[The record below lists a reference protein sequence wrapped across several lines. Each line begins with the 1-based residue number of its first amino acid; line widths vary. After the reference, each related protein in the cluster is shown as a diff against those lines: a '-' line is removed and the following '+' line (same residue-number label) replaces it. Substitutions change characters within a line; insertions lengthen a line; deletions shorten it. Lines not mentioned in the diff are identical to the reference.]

1 MSPEYEASAV
11 LLRRAALQ
19 HGLAGQAA
27 LEGEFVPRA
36 RAFLAEVRELQ
47 LSAHRAGLRGGEVA
61 RLRSDSID
69 ILFDALFL
77 KAGPAAAAICLVATG
92 GYGRAELCPL
102 SDVDL
107 LVLVP
112 RHSAATKTL
121 VESILYPLWDLG
133 LKVGQSVRTVTES
146 TNYAKDDLHLHVAL
160 LETRRLCGSPELY
173 AQLEAKTAAL
183 LSGQAWR
190 PFARAIVE
198 SQRKRREKAGGSAY
212 LQEPDLKN
220 GVGAL
225 RDVQGCV
232 WIARTAR
239 NGVGPAG
246 LAASGFLPAVDLQKF
261 DEARQVLLRLRC
273 ELHFQVTRPTEQLS
287 LERQDAMSAALGY
300 QGTLTERIGAMMR
313 EYFDAADHVRRCAEI
328 VEGAVMG
335 EPEPEGWGA
344 PFVLDGLRVTPGGTV
359 TAEHRLLFEEDPR
372 RLVRLFRLC
381 QVHEARP
388 DRALSLL
395 VRERAHLLTPE
406 IAQSEEAGSA
416 LRAMLTEG
424 GRVYPTLNAL
434 REHGLLY
441 RLVPEFAGLH
451 CLVQFEFYHRW
462 TADVHTLRCLREL
475 DAIYAGETPVEQRY
489 REVVLGSEA
498 PSLLYA
504 VLFLHDIAKSGGI
517 AGHAERGVP
526 IADAILERLGFDA
539 RERAIAAGV
548 IRHHLVMG
556 LYWQRHDID
565 DPANVDRFA
574 RLMGDEQVLRS
585 LFVHTRCDARAT
597 SPDLWTDF
605 KDGQHWRL
613 YRRTLARLALTEE
626 DDQQDAAKR
635 LRAATAALLGGELP
649 EDELEA
655 HFTTMPP
662 GYYQHAAP
670 VDAAHHLRMI
680 HRLIASV
687 SDEEPEVSLRPIVE
701 WHDDA
706 GSGQSVVTVVTWDRA
721 GLFSRMAG
729 AFAVAGINIV
739 SCRAFSREDD
749 VSIDFFKVVL
759 PLGKEATAQA
769 LFSAALSRSLLD
781 GTDLLDEVAAAERHA
796 LLTAPRRKAFVPL
809 AAQVEV
815 YHETELARTVVE
827 IQCNDRLGLLF
838 RVGRAIRDAGYAIT
852 FANIATEQGF
862 AIDTFYLQPERGLV
876 GVPRPPEDLAAVLR
890 ELVA

>member
-1 MSPEYEASAV
+1 MSPEYESSSV
-11 LLRRAALQ
+11 LLRRSALQ
-19 HGLAGQAA
+19 QGLAGQAA

-36 RAFLAEVRELQ
+36 KAFLAEAREIQ
-47 LSAHRAGLRGGEVA
+47 LAAHRAGVLGGEVA
-61 RLRSDSID
+61 KLRSDAID

-77 KAGPAAAAICLVATG
+77 KAGPAASAISLVATG

-102 SDVDL
+102 SDIDL

-112 RHSAATKTL
+112 RHSAAMKAL

-160 LETRRLCGSPELY
+160 LETRHLCGSAELY
-173 AQLEAKTAAL
+173 GQLEAKTAAL
-183 LSGQAWR
+183 LSGQAWK

-246 LAASGFLPAVDLQKF
+246 LAASGFLPSVDLQKF
-261 DEARQVLLRLRC
+261 EEAKQVLLRLRC

-287 LERQDAMSAALGY
+287 LERQNTMSQGLGY
-300 QGTLTERIGAMMR
+300 RGTLTERIGGMMR

-344 PFVLDGLRVTPGGTV
+344 PFIMDGLRVVPGGTV
-359 TAEHRLLFEEDPR
+359 TAEHRLVFEEDPG
-372 RLVRLFRLC
+372 RLVRLFRIC
-381 QVHEARP
+381 QIHEARP

-406 IAQSEEAGSA
+406 LAASEEASSA

-424 GRVYPTLNAL
+424 GRVYGTFNAL

-462 TADVHTLRCLREL
+462 TADVHTLRCLMEL
-475 DAIYAGETPVEQRY
+475 DTIYAGETDVDQRY

-504 VLFLHDIAKSGGI
+504 ILFLHDIAKSGGI
-517 AGHAERGVP
+517 EGHAERGVP
-526 IADAILERLGFDA
+526 IADKVLDRLGFDA
-539 RERAIAAGV
+539 REREIAAGV

-565 DPANVDRFA
+565 DPANIDRFA

-597 SPDLWTDF
+597 SPDLWTEF
-605 KDGQHWRL
+605 KDGQHWTV
-613 YRRTLARLALTEE
+613 YRRTLAKLAGEA
-626 DDQQDAAKR
+626 DHDHGAVVAA
-635 LRAATAALLGGELP
+635 LRAATAALLSADVP
-649 EDELEA
+649 SDEVEA
-655 HFTTMPP
+655 HFTTMPQ
-662 GYYQHAAP
+662 GYYLHASAE
-670 VDAAHHLRMI
+670 DAAHHLLMI

-687 SDEEPEVSLRPIVE
+687 SEADAEESLRPIVE

-706 GSGQSVVTVVTWDRA
+706 GSGQSLVTVVTWDRA

-739 SCRAFSREDD
+739 SCRAFSRDDD
-749 VSIDFFKVVL
+749 VAIDFFKVVL
-759 PLGKEATAQA
+759 PVGKEAASKERFT
-769 LFSAALSRSLLD
+769 AALAKSLLE
-781 GTDLLDEVAAAERHA
+781 GTDLVDDIAAVEQHA

-809 AAQVEV
+809 AAKVDVYYEV
-815 YHETELARTVVE
+815 DLARTVIE

-838 RVGRAIRDAGYAIT
+838 RFGRAIREAGYAIT
-852 FANIATEQGF
+852 FANISTEQGF
-862 AIDTFYLQPERGLV
+862 AIDTFYLTPERGLTRD
-876 GVPRPPEDLAAVLR
+876 PHPPEALAEDLRGV
-890 ELVA
+890 VS

>member
-1 MSPEYEASAV
+1 MPSDYESSAI

-19 HGLAGQAA
+19 HGLAGAAA

-36 RAFLAEVRELQ
+36 KAFLAEARELQ
-47 LSAHRAGLRGGEVA
+47 LAAHRAGARGGDVA
-61 RLRSDSID
+61 RLRSDAID
-69 ILFDALFL
+69 IVFDGLFL
-77 KAGPAAAAICLVATG
+77 KAGPAAAGLCLVATG

-102 SDVDL
+102 SDIDL

-112 RHSAATKTL
+112 RHSAANKAL

-133 LKVGQSVRTVTES
+133 LKVGQSVRTVTEA

-160 LETRRLCGSPELY
+160 LETRHLCGSPELY
-173 AQLEAKTAAL
+173 AQLEAKIAAL
-183 LSGQAWR
+183 LSGQAWK

-246 LAASGFLPAVDLQKF
+246 LGASGFLPAVDLRKF

-287 LERQDAMSAALGY
+287 LERQNLMSESLGY
-300 QGTLTERIGAMMR
+300 QGSMTERIGAMMR

-344 PFVLDGLRVTPGGTV
+344 PFVMDGFRVVPGGIV
-359 TAEHRLLFEEDPR
+359 TAEHRLLFEEDPG
-372 RLVRLFRLC
+372 RLVRLFRIC
-381 QVHEARP
+381 QIHEARP

-395 VRERAHLLTPE
+395 VRERAHLLTP
-406 IAQSEEAGSA
+406 AVASAEEACSA

-424 GRVYPTLNAL
+424 GRVFAAINAM

-462 TADVHTLRCLREL
+462 TADVHTLRCLFEL
-475 DAIYAGETPVEQRY
+475 DAIYAGETPIDQKY

-504 VLFLHDIAKSGGI
+504 ILFLHDIAKSGGI

-526 IADAILERLGFDA
+526 IAEAILERLGFDA
-539 RERAIAAGV
+539 REREIAAGV

-565 DPANVDRFA
+565 EPANVERFA

-605 KDGQHWRL
+605 KDGQHWLL
-613 YRRTLARLALTEE
+613 YRRTLARLALTE
-626 DDQQDAAKR
+626 DHAHDDAADR
-635 LRAATAALLGGELP
+635 LRAATAALVAGEIP
-649 EDELEA
+649 EDEIDA
-655 HFTTMPP
+655 HFTTMPA

-670 VDAAHHLRMI
+670 DDAAHHLRMI
-680 HRLIASV
+680 HRLIATV
-687 SDEEPEVSLRPIVE
+687 SAEDPEVSLRPIVE

-706 GSGQSVVTVVTWDRA
+706 GSGHSVVTVVTWDRA

-739 SCRAFSREDD
+739 SCRAFSRDDD
-749 VSIDFFKVVL
+749 VSIDFFKVLL
-759 PLGKEATAQA
+759 PVGREAASKEQ
-769 LFSAALSRSLLD
+769 FSAALSRSLLD
-781 GTDLLDEVAAAERHA
+781 GTDLLEEVGAAERHA
-796 LLTAPRRKAFVPL
+796 ALTAPRRKAFVPL
-809 AAQVEV
+809 DAHVEV
-815 YHETELARTVVE
+815 YYETELARTVVE

-838 RVGRAIRDAGYAIT
+838 RFGRAIRQAGYAIT

-876 GVPRPPEDLAAVLR
+876 GDPAAPEVLAAALR